1 MPHSLDARTAN
12 GRRPSR
18 PDPLLGTWLDDR
30 FLIEQR
36 IATGGFGAIYRARTA
51 GGAPVALKVLH
62 PRLADNPNMVARF
75 RRDGATLT
83 RLHDPHT
90 VTTLAVGE
98 TSAGTL
104 YIAMELL
111 SGESLHDRMRR
122 ERVLPWQAAASIA
135 DPIAYTSG
143 IASVRRV

>member
-1 MPHSLDARTAN
+1 MPHSFEAPPPPR
-12 GRRPSR
+12 RRPSR

-36 IATGGFGAIYRARTA
+36 IATGGVGAIYRGRTRA
-51 GGAPVALKVLH
+51 GTSVALKVLH
-62 PRLADNPNMVARF
+62 PNLTEDGNMVARF
-75 RRDGATLT
+75 RREGATMT

-98 TSAGTL
+98 TSGGML

-111 SGESLHDRMRR
+111 SGESLHARMLRH
-122 ERVLPWQAAASIA
+122 RVLPWQAAVRIA
-135 DPIAYTSG
+135 R
-143 IASVRRV
+143 SVCSSLAE